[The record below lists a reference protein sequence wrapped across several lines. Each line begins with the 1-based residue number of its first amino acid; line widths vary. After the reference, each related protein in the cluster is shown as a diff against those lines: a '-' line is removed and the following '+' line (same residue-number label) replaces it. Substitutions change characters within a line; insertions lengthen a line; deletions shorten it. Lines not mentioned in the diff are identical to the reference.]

1 MPGSAI
7 PQRDP
12 RDSRVWDSTS
22 RLARR
27 SVVSDRIDRTPLLR
41 LPRLAQLFL
50 GPRLVKHHAK
60 ADGIGTLE
68 HGRGGRAARIAV
80 DAVRRP
86 NSSAFILT
94 GINSCAVVLRQAFS
108 MNVTA
113 NLRSLVL
120 CVLCR
125 LALVAAP
132 ALLSAQVPEWI
143 WHDAA
148 GATPEAGE
156 VRCFRKTFNAPAKTQ
171 RAEIIAAGDDE
182 VTVFLN
188 GKEVVHGTDWRRP
201 VKADVSHLLRDGP
214 NVLAARGKNGE
225 AGAAAILVRLEY
237 RTENNFGVYVT
248 SDKSWLSSAAET
260 AGWETLEFA
269 AKDWKPAVSLGTV
282 GVAPWGNVLGK
293 PTATPAE
300 AITALPGFKVE
311 LLKSADE
318 GEGSWICLT
327 VDDQGRLI
335 ISPEKD
341 QAPLLRLTLTP
352 QGQVAKT
359 ETIPAPV
366 RAAMGLLYAHESLY
380 LNGHGPKGVGLYR
393 LIDANKNDQ
402 FDPGEVHLLKNF
414 EGDNEHGYHA
424 VVLGPDGMIYVMNGN
439 HTKVPDGLAPDSPY
453 ENYAED
459 LLLPRL
465 WDANGHAKGV
475 LAPGGYVVRTDPEGK
490 RWELLYGGFRNTYDF
505 DFSPDGEMFTYD
517 SDMEWDI
524 GCPWYRPTR
533 VLHCVIGGEYGWRS
547 GTGKWP
553 AYYPDSLPSVVDIG
567 LGSPCGVKFGTKSH
581 FPEKYRRAFFIQDW
595 NYGKIFA
602 VHLTPNG
609 ASYTGEFET
618 FLSGKPLAVVDLEF
632 GRDGAM
638 YFIIGGWKIQS
649 GLYRVS
655 YAPMPVG
662 TRSTA
667 SQHSTKR
674 KGGDAVE
681 RVPTSAEETDAAE
694 ARALRRKLESF
705 HGRKDPAAI
714 DLAWPH
720 LDSPDRWLRFA
731 ARVAVESQDVPLWQ
745 DRALA
750 EERTNGSLTALLALA
765 RKGQSNLQVDLLQS
779 LCRLA
784 GRSLTEAQT
793 LEALRVLQLCFIR
806 MGRPDYEVATAVA
819 RELSGFYPA
828 LTENVN
834 RELCQLLVYL
844 DAPDAITKTLAL
856 LSAAP
861 TQQEQMHY
869 ACILRNA
876 KTGWTLDQRRAYFS
890 WFNKALREYTGGNSF
905 KPYLVNIRNDAV
917 ATLKDAERAEL
928 AAILEDRKPAAIPPL
943 APRPLVKEWKFED
956 LEPALAD
963 ATRGRSFAKGKEAFH
978 AAQCLH
984 CHRLAGEGGAVGPD
998 LTGVSGRFNR
1008 RDLLDHILNPS
1019 KIISDRYQSYTITL
1033 RNGDDVSGYIV
1044 DESDGKLTVLTDP
1057 LADRRTVVFQKDI
1070 ASRDVANLSV
1080 MPEGLLN
1087 LLTQGEILDLLA
1099 YLEADGRPDHAVFTA
1114 GR

>member
-1 MPGSAI
+1 MIANVN
-7 PQRDP
+7 
-12 RDSRVWDSTS
+12 SR
-22 RLARR
+22 
-27 SVVSDRIDRTPLLR
+27 P
-41 LPRLAQLFL
+41 
-50 GPRLVKHHAK
+50 
-60 ADGIGTLE
+60 
-68 HGRGGRAARIAV
+68 
-80 DAVRRP
+80 
-86 NSSAFILT
+86 SSALSLGLLSLLSFP
-94 GINSCAVVLRQAFS
+94 F
-108 MNVTA
+108 
-113 NLRSLVL
+113 LVL
-120 CVLCR
+120 
-125 LALVAAP
+125 
-132 ALLSAQVPEWI
+132 AQVPEWI
-143 WHDAA
+143 WHDN
-148 GATPEAGE
+148 GSATPQAGE
-156 VRCFRKTFNAPAKTQ
+156 VRFFRKTFNAPAKTQ
-171 RAEIIAAGDDE
+171 RAEVTATGDDQI
-182 VTVFLN
+182 TVFLN
-188 GKEVVHGTDWRRP
+188 GKQVAHSTDWKKP
-201 VKADVSHLLRDGP
+201 ATADVSTLLCEGP
-214 NVLAARGKNGE
+214 NVLAARGRNGE

-237 RTENNFGVYVT
+237 RTENNFGVNVT
-248 SDKSWLSSAAET
+248 SDKSWLSSAVET
-260 AGWETLEFA
+260 AGWETPEFA
-269 AKDWKPAVSLGTV
+269 AKDWKPAVSLGKV

-318 GEGSWICLT
+318 REGSWICLT
-327 VDDQGRLI
+327 VDDKGRLI

-341 QAPLLRLTLTP
+341 QAPLLRITLTP

-366 RAAMGLLYAHESLY
+366 RAAMGLLYAHDSLY

-402 FDPGEVHLLKNF
+402 FDPGEVHLLKNL

-439 HTKVPDGLAPDSPY
+439 HTKVPEGLAPNSPY
-453 ENYAED
+453 QNYAED

-490 RWELLYGGFRNTYDF
+490 RWELLYDGCRNTYDF

-553 AYYPDSLPSVVDIG
+553 TYYPDSLPSAVDIG

-581 FPEKYRRAFFIQDW
+581 FPAKYRRAFFIQDW

-602 VHLTPNG
+602 VHLKPDG

-632 GRDGAM
+632 GHDGAM

-655 YAPMPVG
+655 HAESDPARLGV
-662 TRSTA
+662 RRAAALSNSARDAST
-667 SQHSTKR
+667 
-674 KGGDAVE
+674 
-681 RVPTSAEETDAAE
+681 E
-694 ARALRRKLESF
+694 ARALRRKLESS
-705 HGRKDPAAI
+705 HGKSDPAAI
-714 DLAWPH
+714 DFAWPH

-731 ARVAVESQDVPLWQ
+731 ARVAIESQDAALWQ
-745 DRALA
+745 ERALA
-750 EERTNGSLTALLALA
+750 EERTNASLTALLALA
-765 RKGQSNLQVDLLQS
+765 RRGSPGLQVDLLQS
-779 LCRLA
+779 LRRLG

-793 LEALRVLQLCFIR
+793 LEALRVLHLCFIR
-806 MGRPDYEVATAVA
+806 MGKPDYEIAQAVI
-819 RELSGFYPA
+819 RELSPAYPA
-828 LTENVN
+828 PSEMLN

-844 DAPDAITKTLAL
+844 EAPDAITKTLAL

-869 ACILRNA
+869 AFVLRNA
-876 KTGWTLDQRRAYFS
+876 KAGWTLDQRRAYFS
-890 WFNKALREYTGGNSF
+890 WFNKALRDYTGGNSF
-905 KPYLVNIRNDAV
+905 KPYLVNIRNDAI
-917 ATLKDAERAEL
+917 ATLADVERAEL
-928 AAILEDRKPAAIPPL
+928 AAILEDRKPAALPAPP
-943 APRPLVKEWKFED
+943 PRPFVKEWRFED

-963 ATRGRSFAKGKEAFH
+963 ATKGRSFAKGKEAFH
-978 AAQCLH
+978 AAQCLQ
-984 CHRLAGEGGAVGPD
+984 CHRIAGEGGAVGPD

-1008 RDLLDHILNPS
+1008 RDTLDHILNPS

-1033 RNGDDVSGYIV
+1033 RNGDDLSGYIV
-1044 DESDGKLTVLTDP
+1044 DESDGKLTVLTNP
-1057 LADRRTVVFQKDI
+1057 LADQRTVILQKEI
-1070 ASRDVANLSV
+1070 QSRDVSKLSV

-1087 LLTQGEILDLLA
+1087 VLSRDEILDLLA
-1099 YLEADGRPDHAVFTA
+1099 YLEADGKPDHAVFAA
-1114 GR
+1114 GK